1 MLENI
6 GRGDRIFKLPSLLQ
20 DKGASSKYPDKY
32 PDKSKRLT
40 TLSLAGEL

>member
-20 DKGASSKYPDKY
+20 DKGASSKYPDK
-32 PDKSKRLT
+32 SKRLT